1 MILVMIYLANE
12 GEEGYSSSGALFYEG
27 LSEGLLFVWK
37 EYRRWEKDNL
47 EAEKEAWLTQPLR
60 F

>member
-27 LSEGLLFVWK
+27 LSEGLLFV
-37 EYRRWEKDNL
+37 
-47 EAEKEAWLTQPLR
+47 
-60 F
+60 